1 MERKAF
7 LQHVSLFL
15 CHNIYFLLFLT
26 LLIFFMIVMHVL
38 MFYYSCSAFIF
49 I

>member
-26 LLIFFMIVMHVL
+26 LLIFFHDCYACPDVL
-38 MFYYSCSAFIF
+38 L
-49 I
+49 